1 MINGPRHLE
10 VIYCDDI
17 REEVGNKF
25 SYMGIYTGELTV
37 PNAPVL
43 LSKLCVV
50 VKVITDIDD
59 PFENLEVRIVAVK
72 GDDETEILSTGPIP
86 YPADR
91 PQPDAGSTRFMAQM
105 SFMMSPFQITEETI
119 LRVKAITDEREEL
132 RGTALRIRIVSP
144 PAFPTLQ

>member
-1 MINGPRHLE
+1 MIGSPRHLE

-17 REEVGNKF
+17 REEVGNKL
-25 SYMGIYTGELTV
+25 SYMGVYTGELTV

-72 GDDETEILSTGPIP
+72 GDDETEILSTGSIP
-86 YPADR
+86 YLTDR
-91 PQPDAGSTRFMAQM
+91 PQLDAGSTRFIAQM
-105 SFMMSPFQITEETI
+105 NFMMSPFQITEETI
-119 LRVKAITDEREEL
+119 LRVKAITEREEL
-132 RGTALRIRIVSP
+132 RGTALRIRIVPP
-144 PAFPTLQ
+144 PASPTAQ